1 MDVFSKAG
9 LFPKKH
15 HRCISLESGQ
25 SSTKKSCLQKTPSDP
40 PRFFPRRY
48 STPELAMRRHA
59 LRHQQRDD
67 DVPPGQPISNKSCQT
82 DILGL
87 DKYLQRPAG
96 NASSQNESDA
106 VSSETTGAA
115 LRAYKKPSKRPKVR
129 SVAVHC
135 ERRRLSFAAF
145 KGCQKFKH
153 VYKRKISLPQP
164 SSATTSTDDGRRR
177 DSSVLP
183 KLWPD
188 RTAET
193 ERPMAA
199 NKVSV
204 AVKLPKIPTRDAR
217 PEAERPDDG
226 GGIRTRLDRLTRPQS
241 TGSSGDGSGD
251 RKLAAAYFRAKSAPK
266 IYSPR
271 FHATAPLPSDR
282 KPLQST
288 PGTSDTADTT
298 LDMAF
303 GRRQPVDATSTMTAT
318 AASGT
323 RTVSTST
330 SFTEPGFPIVF
341 SCESVLRHPL
351 DGGYVS
357 HTESHR
363 FSVHYV
369 SADSARSSVT
379 ATSDTDRDTGPSLV
393 FTSAGACQNERCLTG
408 ESVSV
413 TLGGKPNGPAASTST
428 TSVAGERRLVVERC
442 PDVRRSKDDMVA
454 DRGTGDT
461 ATDRSTIEMATNQG
475 NIKTATNQG
484 NIETATDRRTSG
496 TDTNQGTIETV
507 TNQGNIE
514 TATDRRTSETA
525 TNHQTCETA
534 TDSGTCEMTATDDD
548 DQTASEPPLSPPS
561 PPSTSSSSSTSSV
574 RYCWPVGENR
584 NSATNIVTDVGAEK
598 LGNGQHD
605 TVFYV
610 SRKDDGANAFEKPAP
625 PTAVNKTIDTLGE
638 ARRGEEGNELEL
650 HARTD
655 DDDDD
660 MPLQSDERNYEQLT
674 QNHQIIESSR
684 TVSNQSP
691 KLDDTESVLV
701 GRQNDLGPIESDN
714 THANIAEPISAE
726 HRGTTNAETTA
737 TEQHRSIVNNLLT
750 VPSNRRLQ
758 SDEDT
763 AAAEIMASRRRNEMQ
778 RSESSGR
785 RVVAGS
791 VERNHRGGQ
800 RENGQTVQS
809 NANKRNMP
817 NRLDDNMSRKR
828 DDSRDADPRH
838 LGNRLLQG
846 SSSGATPAQHS
857 NAVGRGSAAA
867 NATETTAL
875 PRNAVNDHPQHGY
888 EPFGKR
894 TNGPQD
900 GGRRCVRER
909 DVTNDCRGCANG
921 DVKNNVAGR
930 SEVYGTDGH
939 DRSYDAGKN
948 RHQESK
954 RRLESVDEATETSK
968 QQHQQESNYVGGC
981 LFGDSFNRNKKPPQR
996 YGEHAEYGRGY
1007 YDNDPRKVNFS
1018 SKPDYRYDYYR
1029 SEHAP
1034 KTGGHS
1040 PRDEDCTVFAD
1051 RGSHQGS
1058 TAQLPYYS
1066 HLDCK
1071 RTYGG
1076 GGDRKCTAD
1085 ITDDDDDDDDD
1096 DDESLTDSLEDGCKY
1111 EGTAVSYFLAL
1122 DGQKSAVTFTLK
1134 MPGTLESR
1142 LNRRQSLLK
1151 KHLHVSTTVR
1161 KSTAAVRVRSRHKGC
1176 QTLWTVEKGVQV
1188 QRGSTAN
1195 MDDRRALE
1203 TLLAGLGRNHVS
1215 ENQIRLVGG
1224 RKMVS
1229 EGNQTEH
1236 PPANRHTQTTRD
1248 VAAGRETP
1256 ECCAAAGRQSKNQ
1269 MLAMKK
1275 FSTDNALM
1283 VGVVRQNKYCKGKEA
1298 LDGVKNDQLL
1308 TLSKGWINFY
1318 TLRADSADAEAQV
1331 EFNDNDDEVKAEDD
1345 SQQYTVHVQAIP
1357 EPAVTLPV
1365 VHVPHRNNNLQLPKT
1380 SSTTTKHLPKL
1391 VQTETNNNHHC
1402 PTHLAAANGWCV
1414 SVDGP
1419 NNMHMKVSLLP
1430 DKAGIKTSEH
1440 FDLNDENKLDARRL
1454 ALQRKTNYM
1463 RKPYRNMKRT
1473 QSTPRD
1479 MFSADVSRTESALS
1493 AESKYIETIDT
1504 QLLIHKARR
1513 RLSQE
1518 WDTRIQNRGLTESVQ
1533 LVVTGD
1539 SVSSRTSQHYAT
1551 RGHQHCSFRRQ
1562 SRRI

>member
-59 LRHQQRDD
+59 LRYQQRND

-87 DKYLQRPAG
+87 DKYLQRPTG
-96 NASSQNESDA
+96 NTSSQNESDA
-106 VSSETTGAA
+106 VSSEATVAA

-188 RTAET
+188 KTAET
-193 ERPMAA
+193 ERPVAT

-217 PEAERPDDG
+217 PEAERPDDV
-226 GGIRTRLDRLTRPQS
+226 RTRLARLTRPQS

-271 FHATAPLPSDR
+271 FQATAPQPSDR

-298 LDMAF
+298 LDMTF

-318 AASGT
+318 TESGT

-330 SFTEPGFPIVF
+330 TFTEPGFPIVF

-428 TSVAGERRLVVERC
+428 TGVAGERRLVAERC
-442 PDVRRSKDDMVA
+442 TDVRRSKDEAVA
-454 DRGTGDT
+454 DRGTCDT
-461 ATDRSTIEMATNQG
+461 ATDRSTCD
-475 NIKTATNQG
+475 
-484 NIETATDRRTSG
+484 TATDRSTCDTA
-496 TDTNQGTIETV
+496 TDQGTIETA
-507 TNQGNIE
+507 TNQSTVETAKNQCNIE

-525 TNHQTCETA
+525 TNHRTCETA

-561 PPSTSSSSSTSSV
+561 TSSPSSSSSV
-574 RYCWPVGENR
+574 RYRWPVDENL
-584 NSATNIVTDVGAEK
+584 NPATNIVTVVSAEE
-598 LGNGQHD
+598 LGNGQHE
-605 TVFYV
+605 TVWNTEEFCV
-610 SRKDDGANAFEKPAP
+610 SGKDNGANAFEKPAP

-638 ARRGEEGNELEL
+638 AGGREEGDELEL
-650 HARTD
+650 HART

-701 GRQNDLGPIESDN
+701 GRQNDLRPIESDN
-714 THANIAEPISAE
+714 THANVAEPIAAE
-726 HRGTTNAETTA
+726 HFGTINAETTA

-750 VPSNRRLQ
+750 VPSDRRLQ

-763 AAAEIMASRRRNEMQ
+763 AAAEILASRRRNEMQ

-785 RVVAGS
+785 RAAAGAT
-791 VERNHRGGQ
+791 ERNHREGQ
-800 RENGQTVQS
+800 HENGQTVQS

-838 LGNRLLQG
+838 PGSRLLQG
-846 SSSGATPAQHS
+846 SSSGATNAQHS
-857 NAVGRGSAAA
+857 NTVDRGSAVA
-867 NATETTAL
+867 NAKDTTAV
-875 PRNAVNDHPQHGY
+875 PRNAVNDHQQHGY

-900 GGRRCVRER
+900 GDRRCVRER

-921 DVKNNVAGR
+921 DMKKNVAGR

-939 DRSYDAGKN
+939 DHGGGHSYDAGKN

-968 QQHQQESNYVGGC
+968 QQQQQESNYVGGC
-981 LFGDSFNRNKKPPQR
+981 LFGDSFNRSKKPPQR
-996 YGEHAEYGRGY
+996 YGERAEYGRRY
-1007 YDNDPRKVNFS
+1007 YDNDPKKVNFL

-1051 RGSHQGS
+1051 HESHQSS

-1256 ECCAAAGRQSKNQ
+1256 DCCSAAGRQSKNQ

-1275 FSTDNALM
+1275 FTADNALM

-1298 LDGVKNDQLL
+1298 LDGAKNDQLL

-1365 VHVPHRNNNLQLPKT
+1365 VHVTHRNNNLQLPKT

-1402 PTHLAAANGWCV
+1402 PTHLAAATNGWCV

-1440 FDLNDENKLDARRL
+1440 FDLHDENKLDARRL

-1551 RGHQHCSFRRQ
+1551 RGQQHCSFRRQ

>member
-1 MDVFSKAG
+1 MDVFSKTG

-40 PRFFPRRY
+40 LRYFPRRY

-67 DVPPGQPISNKSCQT
+67 GVPPGQLISNKSCQT

-87 DKYLQRPAG
+87 DKYLQRAKG
-96 NASSQNESDA
+96 NASPENDSDA
-106 VSSETTGAA
+106 VSSEAAAAA

-153 VYKRKISLPQP
+153 VYKRKVSLPQP
-164 SSATTSTDDGRRR
+164 SSATTSTDDARRR
-177 DSSVLP
+177 DRNVLP
-183 KLWPD
+183 RLRPD
-188 RTAET
+188 RAAET
-193 ERPMAA
+193 ERPAAA
-199 NKVSV
+199 NKVCV
-204 AVKLPKIPTRDAR
+204 AVKLPRIPTRDQR
-217 PEAERPDDG
+217 PEADRPDDG
-226 GGIRTRLDRLTRPQS
+226 GGVRTRLARLTRPQS

-251 RKLAAAYFRAKSAPK
+251 RRLAAAYFRAKSAPK
-266 IYSPR
+266 VYSPR
-271 FHATAPLPSDR
+271 FQATAPQSLDHE
-282 KPLQST
+282 PLQST

-298 LDMAF
+298 LDTPF
-303 GRRQPVDATSTMTAT
+303 GQRQPVDATSTMTAT
-318 AASGT
+318 ETAGT

-330 SFTEPGFPIVF
+330 TFTEPGFPIVF

-369 SADSARSSVT
+369 SADAARSSVT
-379 ATSDTDRDTGPSLV
+379 ATSDTDVESGPSLV
-393 FTSAGACQNERCLTG
+393 FTSGGGCQDERCLTG

-413 TLGGKPNGPAASTST
+413 TLGGKPDDPVASTST
-428 TSVAGERRLVVERC
+428 TGVAGERRLVVERC
-442 PDVRRSKDDMVA
+442 TDVRRSKNDVAA
-454 DRGTGDT
+454 DRGTGDKATDHGTVDT
-461 ATDRSTIEMATNQG
+461 AT
-475 NIKTATNQG
+475 K
-484 NIETATDRRTSG
+484 
-496 TDTNQGTIETV
+496 QGTIETA
-507 TNQGNIE
+507 TKQGNTETVTKQGNTE
-514 TATDRRTSETA
+514 TATKQGNTEMATDRGTS
-525 TNHQTCETA
+525 ETA

-548 DQTASEPPLSPPS
+548 DQTFSEPPPSPQSPP
-561 PPSTSSSSSTSSV
+561 TSSSPSSSSSV
-574 RYCWPVGENR
+574 RYCWPVNENR
-584 NSATNIVTDVGAEK
+584 NPGTNNAEEAGTEK
-598 LGNGQHD
+598 LGNGEHD
-605 TVFYV
+605 AVQKTEEFYV
-610 SRKDDGANAFEKPAP
+610 SGKGDGANALKKAASPA
-625 PTAVNKTIDTLGE
+625 AVNKSIDTLGE
-638 ARRGEEGNELEL
+638 AGGGEEGDELEL

-655 DDDDD
+655 DVDDD
-660 MPLQSDERNYEQLT
+660 MPLQSNERNYERLT

-691 KLDDTESVLV
+691 KPDDTESVLV
-701 GRQNDLGPIESDN
+701 GRQNDLGPIESHN
-714 THANIAEPISAE
+714 THANVVEPIAAE
-726 HRGTTNAETTA
+726 HRGTTNETTA
-737 TEQHRSIVNNLLT
+737 TEQQQSIADNLLT
-750 VPSNRRLQ
+750 VPSDRRLQ
-758 SDEDT
+758 SDEDP
-763 AAAEIMASRRRNEMQ
+763 AVAEIMASRRRNDLQ

-785 RVVAGS
+785 REVAGAMD
-791 VERNHRGGQ
+791 RNPRTGL

-809 NANKRNMP
+809 NRPQMESIKRNMP

-828 DDSRDADPRH
+828 GDDRDADSRYPVHRQLH
-838 LGNRLLQG
+838 G
-846 SSSGATPAQHS
+846 SSSGSTPAQHS
-857 NAVGRGSAAA
+857 NATDRGYA
-867 NATETTAL
+867 NTMETTAV
-875 PRNAVNDHPQHGY
+875 PSNAVNDHLQHSY

-894 TNGPQD
+894 TNGLQD
-900 GGRRCVRER
+900 GGRRVREQ
-909 DVTNDCRGCANG
+909 DVTTNDCKGCAYG
-921 DVKNNVAGR
+921 VAKKNVEGR
-930 SEVYGTDGH
+930 SEVYDADSH
-939 DRSYDAGKN
+939 DRNGGHSYDVGKKRN
-948 RHQESK
+948 PVSK
-954 RRLESVDEATETSK
+954 RRLESVDEVTETSK
-968 QQHQQESNYVGGC
+968 QQQQQKQQESNYVGGC
-981 LFGDSFNRNKKPPQR
+981 LFGDSFNRSKKPSQR
-996 YGEHAEYGRGY
+996 YGERAEYGRGY
-1007 YDNDPRKVNFS
+1007 YDSDSKKVNFS
-1018 SKPDYRYDYYR
+1018 SKPDCRYDYYR

-1051 RGSHQGS
+1051 RGSHHGS

-1076 GGDRKCTAD
+1076 SGDRKCTTD
-1085 ITDDDDDDDDD
+1085 ITDDDDDDDD

-1161 KSTAAVRVRSRHKGC
+1161 KSVAAVRVRTRHKGC

-1203 TLLAGLGRNHVS
+1203 TLLAGLGRSHVS

-1256 ECCAAAGRQSKNQ
+1256 ECCSVAGRQGKNQ
-1269 MLAMKK
+1269 TLAMKK
-1275 FSTDNALM
+1275 FSADNALM

-1298 LDGVKNDQLL
+1298 LEGAKNDQLL

-1318 TLRADSADAEAQV
+1318 TLRADSADVEAQ
-1331 EFNDNDDEVKAEDD
+1331 EFNDNDDEVKAEDN

-1365 VHVPHRNNNLQLPKT
+1365 VHVPHRNNNLQVPKT
-1380 SSTTTKHLPKL
+1380 CSTTAKHLPKL

-1402 PTHLAAANGWCV
+1402 PAHLATANGWCV

-1440 FDLNDENKLDARRL
+1440 YDLNDENKLDARRL
-1454 ALQRKTNYM
+1454 ALQRKTNYT

>member
-1 MDVFSKAG
+1 
-9 LFPKKH
+9 
-15 HRCISLESGQ
+15 
-25 SSTKKSCLQKTPSDP
+25 
-40 PRFFPRRY
+40 
-48 STPELAMRRHA
+48 
-59 LRHQQRDD
+59 
-67 DVPPGQPISNKSCQT
+67 
-82 DILGL
+82 
-87 DKYLQRPAG
+87 
-96 NASSQNESDA
+96 
-106 VSSETTGAA
+106 
-115 LRAYKKPSKRPKVR
+115 
-129 SVAVHC
+129 
-135 ERRRLSFAAF
+135 
-145 KGCQKFKH
+145 
-153 VYKRKISLPQP
+153 
-164 SSATTSTDDGRRR
+164 
-177 DSSVLP
+177 
-183 KLWPD
+183 
-188 RTAET
+188 
-193 ERPMAA
+193 
-199 NKVSV
+199 
-204 AVKLPKIPTRDAR
+204 
-217 PEAERPDDG
+217 
-226 GGIRTRLDRLTRPQS
+226 
-241 TGSSGDGSGD
+241 
-251 RKLAAAYFRAKSAPK
+251 
-266 IYSPR
+266 
-271 FHATAPLPSDR
+271 
-282 KPLQST
+282 
-288 PGTSDTADTT
+288 
-298 LDMAF
+298 
-303 GRRQPVDATSTMTAT
+303 
-318 AASGT
+318 
-323 RTVSTST
+323 
-330 SFTEPGFPIVF
+330 
-341 SCESVLRHPL
+341 
-351 DGGYVS
+351 
-357 HTESHR
+357 
-363 FSVHYV
+363 
-369 SADSARSSVT
+369 VT
-379 ATSDTDRDTGPSLV
+379 
-393 FTSAGACQNERCLTG
+393 
-408 ESVSV
+408 
-413 TLGGKPNGPAASTST
+413 
-428 TSVAGERRLVVERC
+428 GERRLVVERC
-442 PDVRRSKDDMVA
+442 TDVRRSKDDMVA

-461 ATDRSTIEMATNQG
+461 AIDRGTIEMATNQG
-475 NIKTATNQG
+475 NIKTAT
-484 NIETATDRRTSG
+484 D
-496 TDTNQGTIETV
+496 
-507 TNQGNIE
+507 QGNIE
-514 TATDRRTSETA
+514 TATDRRTSETNTNQGTIETTINQGNIETATDCRTNETA
-525 TNHQTCETA
+525 TNHRTSETA

-561 PPSTSSSSSTSSV
+561 PPSTSSPSSTSSV

-584 NSATNIVTDVGAEK
+584 NPVTNIVTNLGAEM

-605 TVFYV
+605 TAWKNEEFYV
-610 SRKDDGANAFEKPAP
+610 SGKNDGAKAFEKPAP

-691 KLDDTESVLV
+691 KPDDTESVLV

-714 THANIAEPISAE
+714 THAIVVEPISAE
-726 HRGTTNAETTA
+726 HRGTTNAETNA
-737 TEQHRSIVNNLLT
+737 TEQQRSIANNLLT
-750 VPSNRRLQ
+750 VPSDRRLQ

-763 AAAEIMASRRRNEMQ
+763 AVAEIMASQRRNEMQ

-785 RVVAGS
+785 RAVAGA

-838 LGNRLLQG
+838 PGNRLLQG

-867 NATETTAL
+867 NAADTTAV
-875 PRNAVNDHPQHGY
+875 PRNAVNDHPQHSY

-900 GGRRCVRER
+900 GGGRCVRER
-909 DVTNDCRGCANG
+909 DVTNDCRGCSNG
-921 DVKNNVAGR
+921 DVKKNGAGR
-930 SEVYGTDGH
+930 SEVYGTEGH
-939 DRSYDAGKN
+939 DRDGGHSYDAGKN

-968 QQHQQESNYVGGC
+968 QQQQQESNYVGGC

-996 YGEHAEYGRGY
+996 YGEHAEYGRAY
-1007 YDNDPRKVNFS
+1007 YNNDPRKVNFS

-1051 RGSHQGS
+1051 RGSHQDS

-1236 PPANRHTQTTRD
+1236 PPANRYTQTTRD

-1275 FSTDNALM
+1275 FSADNALM

-1318 TLRADSADAEAQV
+1318 TLRADSADAEAQ
-1331 EFNDNDDEVKAEDD
+1331 
-1345 SQQYTVHVQAIP
+1345 
-1357 EPAVTLPV
+1357 
-1365 VHVPHRNNNLQLPKT
+1365 
-1380 SSTTTKHLPKL
+1380 
-1391 VQTETNNNHHC
+1391 
-1402 PTHLAAANGWCV
+1402 
-1414 SVDGP
+1414 
-1419 NNMHMKVSLLP
+1419 
-1430 DKAGIKTSEH
+1430 GII
-1440 FDLNDENKLDARRL
+1440 NIIR
-1454 ALQRKTNYM
+1454 
-1463 RKPYRNMKRT
+1463 
-1473 QSTPRD
+1473 
-1479 MFSADVSRTESALS
+1479 
-1493 AESKYIETIDT
+1493 I
-1504 QLLIHKARR
+1504 
-1513 RLSQE
+1513 
-1518 WDTRIQNRGLTESVQ
+1518 TR
-1533 LVVTGD
+1533 
-1539 SVSSRTSQHYAT
+1539 
-1551 RGHQHCSFRRQ
+1551 
-1562 SRRI
+1562 